1 MDKNKQWTDSL
12 PELLDGYTEAAP
24 EGLWDAVQAGLQP
37 RRRRV
42 FPLWW
47 IAGPLAA
54 AAAVV
59 LAVVLWPETRVP
71 EAILPIDQ
79 EPQARLAQALPEQDP
94 AAALAEETE
103 LPVSIPAVKPAPV
116 KPGNAPV
123 MASSDNVMAGSD
135 RPSHTDNV
143 TTSNDNVVAET
154 ENVMAGN
161 DRPSHTDNV
170 TPDAPATTVPPL
182 EAQIK
187 RTFRGNVQLALL
199 SGGSLSPVVTL
210 EKNGFGL
217 PAQPGIVTRTT
228 DAGLPG
234 DGVNIFMVNRNK
246 TSTLEA
252 QHSQLTRFQF
262 SVHYRFLPRW
272 GTETGLV
279 FSRLQSR
286 YESTSGQSQ
295 SITKRQVNYLGIP
308 LYLHYNVLQWNRLS
322 LYLQAGPMYEI
333 TTDTPSTTYT
343 YIAGTEKSSRRDNT
357 YIRDDIWSLNANAGL
372 QLRLFRHGAVF
383 VQPGFSWHLAGENN
397 LETYYTAHPAAFSLS
412 LGYRVLLY

>member
-79 EPQARLAQALPEQDP
+79 EPQARLAQAIPEQEP

-103 LPVSIPAVKPAPV
+103 LPVSIPAVKPIAKPAPADTPVVASSHDDTADNDAPV
-116 KPGNAPV
+116 VA
-123 MASSDNVMAGSD
+123 DNIDVLAGSD
-135 RPSHTDNV
+135 TP
-143 TTSNDNVVAET
+143 
-154 ENVMAGN
+154 VMAGN

-182 EAQIK
+182 QEQIK
-187 RTFRGNVQLALL
+187 KTFRGNVQLALL

-286 YESTSGQSQ
+286 YESSSGQSQ

>member
-79 EPQARLAQALPEQDP
+79 EPQARLAQALPEQEPD
-94 AAALAEETE
+94 AALAEETE
-103 LPVSIPAVKPAPV
+103 LPVSIPAVKPIAKPAPADTPVVASSHDDTTDNDAPV
-116 KPGNAPV
+116 VA
-123 MASSDNVMAGSD
+123 DNNDVLAGSD
-135 RPSHTDNV
+135 TP
-143 TTSNDNVVAET
+143 
-154 ENVMAGN
+154 VMAGN

-182 EAQIK
+182 QEQIK
-187 RTFRGNVQLALL
+187 KTFRGNVQLALL

-286 YESTSGQSQ
+286 YESSSGQSQ